1 MADDASPKPEP
12 EIVEP
17 APIPPRREPPR
28 DPGVIEGEAIE
39 IKEDAPP
46 PAPEAEAA
54 EPSAAS
60 ESPAERAGEA
70 APVESSA
77 EAPVEPAG
85 EAAGPSAA
93 AESSAELAA
102 EPAPVESSSE
112 AAPEP
117 AAAAAPRRSQPPSM
131 KLVFAA
137 GALGAIVGAGLALG
151 AAWLVNPRVASLDAA
166 TARISA
172 LERAGESRAEADAEL
187 AKRLAAVE
195 SGVAADAKASAL
207 DALAGR
213 VATLESA
220 AGKGP
225 SPSPAIDEA
234 LAEARAAR
242 DAAAKALA
250 LVGAAPQAAPAAA
263 ASPAP
268 PAVDA
273 AALAERVGAL
283 ESAVAALKSAA
294 PDAAAID
301 GRLAKLEGALA
312 APKSEARVAAAD
324 AQAPRGAAAAAILA
338 VALEER
344 LEAGAPFAQ
353 EWAGLSRLGAD
364 ADRLAALKPY
374 ADAGAPKVA
383 ALAAAFAKLEPALTA
398 AATPAPPPSDEGVV
412 DRLLDHVRALV
423 RVRKVGAA
431 GEGAEGSLAVVA
443 AALGRGDLAAALDAY
458 ARLPESA
465 RQAGAD
471 WAKSAAARQ
480 AASAAARG
488 LRDDA
493 VARLA
498 AGD

>member
-12 EIVEP
+12 EIVAP
-17 APIPPRREPPR
+17 TPIPPRREPPR
-28 DPGVIEGEAIE
+28 DPGMIEGEATE
-39 IKEDAPP
+39 IKEEAPP
-46 PAPEAEAA
+46 GPTETEAAPAAAPAPEG
-54 EPSAAS
+54 EPGQASAA
-60 ESPAERAGEA
+60 ESPAE
-70 APVESSA
+70 PF
-77 EAPVEPAG
+77 VEPAF
-85 EAAGPSAA
+85 
-93 AESSAELAA
+93 AESSAEPSPGAPAA
-102 EPAPVESSSE
+102 EPPAEPPPAELT
-112 AAPEP
+112 AAQ
-117 AAAAAPRRSQPPSM
+117 AAGGRRLQPPSL

-137 GALGAIVGAGLALG
+137 AAIGAIVGAALAIG
-151 AAWLVNPRVASLDAA
+151 AGWLVNPRAAALGAA

-172 LERAGESRAEADAEL
+172 LERAGESRADADAEL
-187 AKRLAAVE
+187 AKRLAAVD
-195 SGVAADAKASAL
+195 SGVAADAKTSAL
-207 DALAGR
+207 NALADR
-213 VATLESA
+213 VAALERA
-220 AGKGP
+220 AGAGP

-250 LVGAAPQAAPAAA
+250 LAGAAPQAAPAAA
-263 ASPAP
+263 ASPTP
-268 PAVDA
+268 PVADA
-273 AALAERVGAL
+273 AGLAALAGRVGAL
-283 ESAVAALKSAA
+283 ESAVATLKSAA
-294 PDAAAID
+294 PDAAAIN
-301 GRLAKLEGALA
+301 GRLAKLESALA

-338 VALEER
+338 AALEER
-344 LEAGAPFAQ
+344 LEAGAPFAP
-353 EWAGLSRLGAD
+353 EWTGLSRLGAD
-364 ADRLAALKPY
+364 AGRLAALKPY

-412 DRLLDHVRALV
+412 DRLLDHIRALV
-423 RVRKVGAA
+423 RVRKVGAV
-431 GEGAEGSLAVVA
+431 GEGAEGSPAAVA

-458 ARLPESA
+458 ARLPEAA

-480 AASAAARG
+480 AASAAARA